1 MKVFSA
7 HSDFSGFLG
16 VAKTF
21 RDAIYLLIEKD
32 ELYSRY
38 EFWDYENDDWNTLE
52 KKFGPKWPEEIAT
65 TMSVQEFNKFFAQG
79 DLIINEEEIYEYKG
93 E

>member
-7 HSDFSGFLG
+7 HSDFAGFLG

-21 RDAIYLLIEKD
+21 KDAIYLLIEKD
-32 ELYSRY
+32 EIYSNF
-38 EFWDYENDDWNTLE
+38 EFWDYEIDDWNTLE
-52 KKFGPKWPEEIAT
+52 KKFGPKWPEKLAA
-65 TMSVQEFNKFFAQG
+65 MSVQEFNKFFEL
-79 DLIINEEEIYEYKG
+79 DVIIHEEEIYEYKG

>member
-1 MKVFSA
+1 MKVFSV

-21 RDAIYLLIEKD
+21 KDAVYLLIEKN
-32 ELYSRY
+32 ELSGRY
-38 EFWDYENDDWNTLE
+38 EFWNHEIANWNTLE
-52 KKFGPKWPEEIAT
+52 EKFGLKWPEKLAA
-65 TMSVQEFNKFFAQG
+65 MSVQEFNKFFAL
-79 DLIINEEEIYEYKG
+79 DVIIDEEEIYEYKG

>member
-21 RDAIYLLIEKD
+21 KDAIYLLIEKD
-32 ELYSRY
+32 EIYSNY
-38 EFWDYENDDWNTLE
+38 EFWDNEIEDWNTLE
-52 KKFGPKWPEEIAT
+52 KKFGSNWVEKLAAMPIP
-65 TMSVQEFNKFFAQG
+65 EFNKFFAL
-79 DLIINEEEIYEYKG
+79 DVIIDEEEIYEYEG